1 MPLFFSFHSQD
12 AKPPLVRPLLLQG
25 GKFKR
30 KKPRELREG
39 EGEEKSQRT
48 LTVVKSRLTQ
58 TRLKG
63 RKKEHFALSLCACMY
78 TSLLNYTS
86 SNVLPF

>member
-39 EGEEKSQRT
+39 AGEEKSQRT
-48 LTVVKSRLTQ
+48 LTVVKPRLTQ
-58 TRLKG
+58 TRKTQG
-63 RKKEHFALSLCACMY
+63 EKERTFCPILVCVYVYFIAELH
-78 TSLLNYTS
+78 
-86 SNVLPF
+86 VQ